1 MKQSTSNLNRI
12 YRLKVII
19 VALVS
24 LILGVGLLALS
35 RYVGGRSGWTWLDFF
50 PLSEV
55 GGALTAAGLF
65 GIAWDYVDARDK
77 EAREDERI
85 RRLLKDAAP
94 DFRDAVVQ
102 GFAVQPDDLARVA
115 SPELLDGIAKNVLG
129 LRLGDKQFASEIYED
144 IRDQAIR
151 APERWY
157 DAKVLVRLSPAGER
171 NAGSVPLFEVLMQW
185 EYTVTPTHP
194 TQRFACVSDR
204 DEFREF
210 AADIPSTLPW
220 FMTPR
225 PGVDASSRDCFD
237 LLDYRVNGEE
247 RPVRRTARKDGQ
259 IYTASIGS
267 DHVKAAQPVRITYL
281 YRVVTPQS
289 GHRLFVEVTQPTR
302 GFSLDFDYTDADIAH
317 ASVTDLISSAKRTR
331 VAETPREVDARIISV
346 DLPGWLLPRAGFA
359 LVWSLKSEQRGADEP
374 ARAAARAKKLA
385 RT

>member
-1 MKQSTSNLNRI
+1 MALLSLI
-12 YRLKVII
+12 AG
-19 VALVS
+19 VAL
-24 LILGVGLLALS
+24 LAFSKYIDGRAGWSWLS
-35 RYVGGRSGWTWLDFF
+35 FF
-50 PLSEV
+50 PLGEI
-55 GGALTAAGLF
+55 GGTLTAAGLF

-77 EAREDERI
+77 EARDDERI
-85 RRLLKDAAP
+85 RRLLKDSAP
-94 DFRDAVVQ
+94 DFRDAVVE

-115 SPELLDGIAKNVLG
+115 SPELLDGIAKNVLS
-129 LRLGDKQFASEIYED
+129 LRLGDKQFATEIYED

-157 DAKVLVRLSPAGER
+157 DAKVLVRLSPAGQR
-171 NAGSVPLFEVLMQW
+171 NVSDVPLFEVLIQW

-194 TQRFACVSDR
+194 TQRFAVVSDR
-204 DEFREF
+204 DEFREL

-220 FMTPR
+220 FMTRR
-225 PGVDASSRDCFD
+225 PGVDASSRDCFE

-247 RPVRRTARKDGQ
+247 RPIRRTARKDGQ
-259 IYTASIGS
+259 IYTAAIGS
-267 DHVKAAQPVRITYL
+267 EHVEAGKPVRISYM

-302 GFSLDFDYTDADIAH
+302 GFSLDFDYTDTDIAH
-317 ASVTDLISSAKRTR
+317 ASVTDLISSAKRTQ

-359 LVWSLKSEQRGADEP
+359 LVWSLKSEQRGADAP
-374 ARAAARAKKLA
+374 ARAAARTKKPA